1 MWLAIASSIMI
12 LFAYATLFLIG
23 CWEAML
29 AFHNEPTLH
38 SSPGF
43 INGYLYTVFA
53 SITNIISSCALTL
66 MLYFRKDKITT
77 SYLLY
82 IISIWGIVL
91 FVGMINDDLRT
102 GPFQYV
108 VVAQLI
114 ITIFGCFFCTCSC
127 LGFMIMN
134 SCTEDNIPKD
144 YEIINV

>member
-12 LFAYATLFLIG
+12 LFAYATLFLMG

-66 MLYFRKDKITT
+66 MLYFRKDKNIV
-77 SYLLY
+77 Y
-82 IISIWGIVL
+82 IIFIK
-91 FVGMINDDLRT
+91 F
-102 GPFQYV
+102 
-108 VVAQLI
+108 
-114 ITIFGCFFCTCSC
+114 
-127 LGFMIMN
+127 
-134 SCTEDNIPKD
+134 
-144 YEIINV
+144 